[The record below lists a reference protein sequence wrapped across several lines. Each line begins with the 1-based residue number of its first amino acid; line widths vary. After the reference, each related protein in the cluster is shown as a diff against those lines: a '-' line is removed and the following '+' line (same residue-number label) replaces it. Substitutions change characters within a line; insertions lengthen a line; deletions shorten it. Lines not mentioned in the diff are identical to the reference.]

1 MAKVWTFQ
9 DPGEGIH
16 EAEVL
21 KLLVARGDQ
30 VKEGQEAVTVE
41 TDKASFDLSCP
52 YTGVVEEITVKE
64 GDRIRVGDP
73 LMRIGQAGAA
83 TGAAPAAPERPA
95 KQAKPLAKAKPEA
108 KAEEEAEAE
117 GEGTQSE
124 AKRPAARAT
133 VAKRK
138 EAAPPVE
145 PTELRPQE
153 RVQQGEAAPAAI
165 KMAARERPAQQG
177 PVLASP
183 ATRRVAREL
192 KVDLRLVPASGEG
205 RRVLTD
211 DVRAFA
217 EAGPTDK
224 QAAGQ
229 APAKPAG
236 KPADTRPVAAPVERP
251 VLPDFAQWGE
261 IERVPLRSI
270 RRETAK
276 RMALS
281 WAQIPHVT
289 HNDVVDITEL
299 EAFRH
304 RHVKTI
310 EGKGGKLTLTVLVM
324 KAVAAALHEYPRFNA
339 SLDHETEELI
349 LKRYYHLGIALDSER
364 GLLVPVIRDV
374 DRKSLTD
381 LAVELFQLAERVRK
395 GDVKREDVSGGTFT
409 ITNPGPMG
417 GTTFTPIIN
426 YPEVAILGLGRARLQ
441 PVVRGTLEKPEIVPR
456 MLLPISFGFDHRIN
470 DGADAARFVNQ
481 VIHTLTN
488 LEAYT
493 LAI

>member
-1 MAKVWTFQ
+1 MAKLWTFQ

-21 KLLVARGDQ
+21 KLLVARGDR
-30 VKEGQEAVTVE
+30 VREGQEVLTVE

-52 YTGVVEEITVKE
+52 YTGVVEEIAVKE

-73 LMRIGQAGAA
+73 LMRIGSADAA
-83 TGAAPAAPERPA
+83 A
-95 KQAKPLAKAKPEA
+95 
-108 KAEEEAEAE
+108 
-117 GEGTQSE
+117 
-124 AKRPAARAT
+124 
-133 VAKRK
+133 
-138 EAAPPVE
+138 
-145 PTELRPQE
+145 
-153 RVQQGEAAPAAI
+153 EAAPAARP
-165 KMAARERPAQQG
+165 ATPSQATEEEQATEADREEALPLGTGQDAPPTRPAQQG

-192 KVDLRLVPASGEG
+192 KVDLRLVPPSGEG
-205 RRVLTD
+205 GRVLTD

-217 EAGPTDK
+217 EGGEP
-224 QAAGQ
+224 QRGGLV
-229 APAKPAG
+229 AKPRQ
-236 KPADTRPVAAPVERP
+236 PAVKLPDERP
-251 VLPDFAQWGE
+251 AAQMERPLLPDFAQWGE
-261 IERVPLRSI
+261 IERVPLRSV

-276 RMALS
+276 RMAIS
-281 WAQIPHVT
+281 WSQIPHVT
-289 HNDVVDITEL
+289 HNDVADITEL

-310 EGKGGKLTLTVLVM
+310 EANGGKLTLTVLVM
-324 KAVAAALHEYPRFNA
+324 KAVVAALHEFPRFNA
-339 SLDHETEELI
+339 SLDAEKEALI

-381 LAVELFQLAERVRK
+381 LSVELFQLAERVRK

-441 PVVRGTLEKPEIVPR
+441 PVVRGTVEQPEIVPR
-456 MLLPISFGFDHRIN
+456 LLLPISFGFDHRIN
-470 DGADAARFVNQ
+470 DGADAARFVNK